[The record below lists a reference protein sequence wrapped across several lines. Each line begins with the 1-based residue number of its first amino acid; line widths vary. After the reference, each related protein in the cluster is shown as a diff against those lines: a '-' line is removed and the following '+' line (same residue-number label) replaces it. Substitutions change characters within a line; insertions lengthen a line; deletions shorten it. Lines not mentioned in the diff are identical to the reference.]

1 MGKRNL
7 IFASCSDKNSLLKS
21 IEYEYIHGVK
31 IKDIAEH
38 FNMSE
43 KQISY
48 IIRKKLCLSRDKHI
62 VKKGITKNMKG
73 KENNKKTII
82 YDGELD
88 KEDEIVMIDDKVYKK
103 ATVSD
108 LVKRANKILLKKT
121 NKKVENNQ

>member
-7 IFASCSDKNSLLKS
+7 IFASCSDRNSLLKS
-21 IEYEYIHGVK
+21 IEYEYTHGEK

-38 FNMSE
+38 FNMTE

-48 IIRKKLCLSRDKHI
+48 IVHKKLCLSRDKNMI
-62 VKKGITKNMKG
+62 KKGNKNME
-73 KENNKKTII
+73 KEKKKKEII

-88 KEDEIVMIDDKVYKK
+88 KEDVDIVMIDDKMYRK

-108 LVKRANKILLKKT
+108 LVKRANTLNRT
-121 NKKVENNQ
+121 NKKVEK

>member
-7 IFASCSDKNSLLKS
+7 IFASCSDRNSLLKS
-21 IEYEYIHGVK
+21 IEYEYTHGEK

-62 VKKGITKNMKG
+62 VKRGTTNMKG

-88 KEDEIVMIDDKVYKK
+88 KEDEIVVVDDKVYKK

-108 LVKRANKILLKKT
+108 LVKRANKILSKKT